1 MEQSDGRWWFKH
13 SPEFKRQ
20 AVDRMMAGES
30 VAALAKELSIGRKF
44 LYAWR
49 EAGYGSAGPQ
59 PPILLRRQVAKERRE
74 ARERQ
79 EAQDHPEAKERQ
91 ATAKRRQTQKRK
103 QTGLRLTERQAACLK
118 MRVSELEQMV
128 GRQAAEL
135 DFFASALRNIEELHP
150 TSGDDSGDESTSR
163 SKPQRKAR

>member
-1 MEQSDGRWWFKH
+1 VEQADGHWWFKY

-30 VAALAKELSIGRKF
+30 VTLLAKELGVERKF
-44 LYAWR
+44 FYAWR

-59 PPILLRRQVAKERRE
+59 PPILLRRRWAKERRE

-79 EAQDHPEAKERQ
+79 EAQEREKANNDQGLERHKAPSEPKRAGPRAVERQ
-91 ATAKRRQTQKRK
+91 KKRILQ
-103 QTGLRLTERQAACLK
+103 
-118 MRVSELEQMV
+118 LEQLV

-135 DFFASALRNIEELHP
+135 DFFAAALRNIEESRP
-150 TSGDDSGDESTSR
+150 MSVDDSGNESTPR
-163 SKPQRKAR
+163 SKPPRKAR